1 LQWEVLSKGPVSKTQ
16 ALGGAG
22 GGTKYRKLAKKRE
35 YAEKVVNPDDKHA
48 WLLLVE
54 EWSRLADRAEPLEE
68 AGSKSDGSSHR

>member
-1 LQWEVLSKGPVSKTQ
+1 M
-16 ALGGAG
+16 GGAVQG
-22 GGTKYRKLAKKRE
+22 ASLKDAGAWRGRWRTKYRKLAQEARE